1 MQLRTPLHPLQKLQM
16 SSNTISNADV
26 PLTPGNEWTARI
38 AKIDTCVLSDALDR
52 LQIRGVAFGLSRLAG
67 GRSRVAGRVITVTLG
82 PAGAD
87 VARRHLCT
95 AAVDQGGPGDVIVVD
110 HHAHAQAAGWGGILS
125 FAAKT
130 KGIEGV
136 VVDGMCR
143 DIDEAIDFD
152 FPIFAA
158 GAVPATA
165 RGRVMETACQE
176 PIVVRGIRVHPGDWV
191 LADSSGV
198 VFVPAAR
205 IEEVIVTAES
215 LAAREQQMLERV
227 KKGDA
232 VSVVMS
238 HQYESMLKG

>member
-1 MQLRTPLHPLQKLQM
+1 MNVATMLSAESLREQASGL
-16 SSNTISNADV
+16 
-26 PLTPGNEWTARI
+26 TARL

-52 LQIRGVAFGLSRLAG
+52 LQIRGVAFGLARLAG
-67 GRSRVAGRVITVTLG
+67 GRSRIAGRVITVTLG
-82 PAGAD
+82 PAEGG
-87 VARRHLCT
+87 VAARHLCT
-95 AAVDQGGPGDVIVVD
+95 AAVDLGGAGDVIVVE

-143 DIDEAIDFD
+143 DIDEANDFD
-152 FPIFAA
+152 FPVFAV

-176 PIVVRGIRVHPGDWV
+176 PIVVRGIRVYPGDWV

-205 IEEVIVTAES
+205 IDEVLATAEG

-227 KKGDA
+227 RNGEA
-232 VSVVMS
+232 VSAVMS

>member
-1 MQLRTPLHPLQKLQM
+1 MTGTTPTK
-16 SSNTISNADV
+16 ADA
-26 PLTPGNEWTARI
+26 PFAPGSEWTARLS
-38 AKIDTCVLSDALDR
+38 KIDTCVLSDALDR

-82 PAGAD
+82 PAGAG
-87 VARRHLCT
+87 VAPRHLCT
-95 AAVDQGGPGDVIVVD
+95 AAVEQGGPGDVIVVE

-125 FAAKT
+125 FAAKA

-136 VVDGMCR
+136 VVDGVCR

-205 IEEVIVTAES
+205 IEEVIGTAEG
-215 LAAREQQMLERV
+215 LAAREQQMLDRV
-227 KKGDA
+227 RKGEP
-232 VSVVMS
+232 VSMVMS

>member
-1 MQLRTPLHPLQKLQM
+1 M
-16 SSNTISNADV
+16 SDASTSVQPSAEQAR
-26 PLTPGNEWTARI
+26 GWTARL

-52 LQIRGVAFGLSRLAG
+52 LNIRGVAFGLRRLAG
-67 GRSRVAGRVITVTLG
+67 RNRVTGRVITVTLG
-82 PAGAD
+82 PAEGG
-87 VARRHLCT
+87 VATRHLCT
-95 AAVDQGGPGDVIVVD
+95 AAVDQGGPGDVIVVE
-110 HHAHAQAAGWGGILS
+110 HHAHRQAAGWGGILS

-136 VVDGMCR
+136 IVDGVCR
-143 DIDEAIDFD
+143 DIDEAIEFD
-152 FPIFAA
+152 FPVFAA

-176 PIVVRGIRVHPGDWV
+176 PIVVRGIRVYPDDWV

-205 IEEVIVTAES
+205 IEEVIVTAEG
-215 LAAREQQMLERV
+215 LAAREQQMLQRLRNGE
-227 KKGDA
+227 A

-238 HQYESMLKG
+238 HAYESMLKGQ